1 MINFDDFM
9 PSTDNKNSDQNDQK
23 NDTNFNDNNFTD
35 MNNMLGNMT
44 LSNPQKDEE
53 EKIRMENR
61 QKEADERKQKIAK
74 KIELEEKLRLEIRQ
88 KASEYLLEFEKK
100 RQEEIANKRK
110 QLEEKEFSGNKEND
124 DTKGTSE
131 SWSKVSGNIDLKD
144 SEYKGSKDVQRMR
157 EAMLNRQKDPNS
169 EPLEKFFG

>member
-1 MINFDDFM
+1 M
-9 PSTDNKNSDQNDQK
+9 
-23 NDTNFNDNNFTD
+23 
-35 MNNMLGNMT
+35 
-44 LSNPQKDEE
+44 
-53 EKIRMENR
+53 
-61 QKEADERKQKIAK
+61 
-74 KIELEEKLRLEIRQ
+74 
-88 KASEYLLEFEKK
+88 K
-100 RQEEIANKRK
+100 RQEEIAKK
-110 QLEEKEFSGNKEND
+110 KKELEQKETNSNQGGN

>member
-1 MINFDDFM
+1 MIDFTDFQPMTDDKKEGE
-9 PSTDNKNSDQNDQK
+9 TENKNIISDNQ
-23 NDTNFNDNNFTD
+23 FD
-35 MNNMLGNMT
+35 MNNINNMLND
-44 LSNPQKDEE
+44 LNLNNQKIDEE
-53 EKIRMENR
+53 E
-61 QKEADERKQKIAK
+61 QKRIEDRKKEEEERRKRIEK
-74 KIELEEKLRLEIRQ
+74 KIQEEEIARNEIRK
-88 KASEYLLEFEKK
+88 KAAEYITEFEMK
-100 RQEEIANKRK
+100 RQEEIAKK
-110 QLEEKEFSGNKEND
+110 KKELEQKETNSNQGGN

>member
-23 NDTNFNDNNFTD
+23 NDTNFNENNFND

-61 QKEADERKQKIAK
+61 QK
-74 KIELEEKLRLEIRQ
+74 
-88 KASEYLLEFEKK
+88 
-100 RQEEIANKRK
+100 
-110 QLEEKEFSGNKEND
+110 
-124 DTKGTSE
+124 
-131 SWSKVSGNIDLKD
+131 
-144 SEYKGSKDVQRMR
+144 
-157 EAMLNRQKDPNS
+157 
-169 EPLEKFFG
+169 